1 MQIFVKTLTGK
12 TITLDVEASD
22 TIENVKQKIQD
33 KEGIPPDQQ
42 RLIFAGKQLEDG
54 RTLQDYNIQ
63 KESTLHLVLRLRGG
77 GAFSQVE
84 GSHVPSAVPP
94 SKRKGFKKTGFRRRV
109 KRAVSRST
117 YEKLEQHIMQTEKHI
132 LSSQLELH
140 RAKQILHELDVETGG
155 GSCQFQARSC
165 QTEEPQITSQC
176 AGPYTGQ
183 KSYFW
188 RDEDVDGSSQ
198 IWNPNDHEL
207 AQWTNVPEPSLAV
220 MGQGL
225 MHRSLEPSCLEPSC
239 LEPSCLEPSSL
250 EVPPP
255 PPPPP
260 GSPVD
265 SVPYLDLDLESGLH
279 GGSKGHPGCL
289 VPWDLPS
296 SGAQKTVGECSTPNT
311 VGEGSTPKTL
321 QKDAPSE
328 ETGSS
333 ESNEGPVER
342 KIQWEDDAAQPKIT
356 TFFESVGHASQS
368 DGSVADASPEKEKK
382 ESLPEANAQPVYRAF

>member
-54 RTLQDYNIQ
+54 RTLNDYNIQ

-84 GSHVPSAVPP
+84 GSHVPSAAPP
-94 SKRKGFKKTGFRRRV
+94 SKRKGFKKAGFRHRV

-165 QTEEPQITSQC
+165 QTEEPQITPHITPQI

-207 AQWTNVPEPSLAV
+207 AQWTNVPEASLAV

-225 MHRSLEPSCLEPSC
+225 MHRSLEPSS
-239 LEPSCLEPSSL
+239 LEPSSL

-296 SGAQKTVGECSTPNT
+296 SGAPKTVGEGFAGEGF

-321 QKDAPSE
+321 QKYAPSE
-328 ETGSS
+328 ETASS
-333 ESNEGPVER
+333 EGPVER